1 MRACGEHMPRRTD
14 AILLV
19 DDDLELC
26 ELLQEYLGKEG
37 YNVTAVHDGAS
48 GLRAARDG
56 DYGLVILDVMLP
68 LIDGFGMLRELRRHS
83 DVPVIMLTARAEERD
98 RVGGFAEGADDYLVK
113 PFAAAELL
121 ARIRAIQRRV
131 FSGIAPQPS
140 SLDVGDLR
148 LDIRAQQAS
157 LRESSLDLT
166 PTEFAILEVLVR
178 ARGRVVSRDELS
190 AVLYQRQAT
199 PFERSLDMHVSHLRR
214 KLDVV
219 GIIEI
224 RTVRGLGYTC
234 VMKG

>member
-1 MRACGEHMPRRTD
+1 MRACGEHMSRRAD
-14 AILLV
+14 AILMV

-26 ELLQEYLGKEG
+26 ELLRVYLGKEG
-37 YNVTAVHDGAS
+37 YEVTAVHDGAS
-48 GLRAARDG
+48 GLRAARDE

-68 LIDGFGMLRELRRHS
+68 LIDGFGVLRQLRRQS

-121 ARIRAIQRRV
+121 ARIRAVQRRV
-131 FSGIAPQPS
+131 FSATAPEPAP
-140 SLDVGDLR
+140 LDVGELQ
-148 LDIRAQQAS
+148 LDIRAQQA
-157 LRESSLDLT
+157 RHRDRSLDLT

-178 ARGRVVSRDELS
+178 ARGRIVSRDELS

-199 PFERSLDMHVSHLRR
+199 PFERSLDMHVSHLRK

>member
-1 MRACGEHMPRRTD
+1 MPRRPE
-14 AILLV
+14 AILMV

-26 ELLQEYLGKEG
+26 DLVREYLGKEG
-37 YNVTAVHDGAS
+37 YEVTVVHDGAA
-48 GLRAARDG
+48 GLRSARDEN
-56 DYGLVILDVMLP
+56 YGLVILDVMLP
-68 LIDGFGMLRELRRHS
+68 LIDGFGVLRQLRRHS

-121 ARIRAIQRRV
+121 ARIRAVQRRV
-131 FSGIAPQPS
+131 FSGTAPQPTR
-140 SLDVGDLR
+140 LDFGELR
-148 LDIRAQQAS
+148 LDTRTQQAS
-157 LRESSLDLT
+157 HRESSLDLT
-166 PTEFAILEVLVR
+166 PTEFDILEVLLR

-190 AVLYQRQAT
+190 AVLYQREAT

-234 VMKG
+234 VIKD

>member
-1 MRACGEHMPRRTD
+1 MPRRAD
-14 AILLV
+14 AILMV

-26 ELLQEYLGKEG
+26 DLVREYLGKEG
-37 YNVTAVHDGAS
+37 FNVTAVHDGAS
-48 GLRAARDG
+48 GLRAALDD

-68 LIDGFGMLRELRRHS
+68 LIDGFGVLRQVRRQS

-121 ARIRAIQRRV
+121 ARIRAVQRRV
-131 FSGIAPQPS
+131 CPSTAPQPAA
-140 SLDVGDLR
+140 LEVGDLR
-148 LDIRAQQAS
+148 LDTRAQQAS
-157 LRESSLDLT
+157 HGDSSLDLT

-214 KLDVV
+214 KLDAVA
-219 GIIEI
+219 GIEI

-234 VMKG
+234 VIED

>member
-1 MRACGEHMPRRTD
+1 MPRRPD
-14 AILLV
+14 AILMV

-26 ELLQEYLGKEG
+26 ELVREYLGNEG
-37 YNVTAVHDGAS
+37 YEVTAVHDGAS
-48 GLRAARDG
+48 GLRSARDD

-68 LIDGFGMLRELRRHS
+68 LIDGFGVLRQLRRHS

-113 PFAAAELL
+113 PFAPAELL
-121 ARIRAIQRRV
+121 ARIRAVQRRV
-131 FSGIAPQPS
+131 FSRTAPLPAP
-140 SLDVGDLR
+140 LDVRELR
-148 LDIRAQQAS
+148 LDTGAQQATH
-157 LRESSLDLT
+157 RGRSLDLT
-166 PTEFAILEVLVR
+166 PTEFAILETLVR

-214 KLDVV
+214 KLETI
-219 GIIEI
+219 GAIEI

-234 VMKG
+234 VTED